1 MVATLST
8 TPSSPPSSFVLELL
22 TDEMSSRSSIATP
35 RKFIFKE
42 PTKQLRRGKAC
53 LNCRFHKIKCDGVRP
68 VCGSCMRLP
77 RDEECEYAGGP
88 SRTKELE
95 QRVTR
100 LKARVREL
108 ESPELTDSGLHLSN
122 PFYALDTGGLLS
134 MPGSVAHSNSD
145 HPSSSPRSSCD
156 PLLGSPEPSV
166 SIITMLLNNFLP
178 SATQFG
184 FFLHLERFRAAVL
197 LKAHFNDS
205 SRPSPALL
213 NTTYLWGTHLSPVDA
228 LRSNETVFLN
238 RALQQVS
245 IEIPSAIHSAQIMH
259 TIQAEVLLSTYFFR
273 RNQLLEAEFHLS
285 GAVSLAQSAG
295 LHQIRSDRVFSSPVV
310 SVLMETE
317 MFLPP
322 ARDVI
327 EEGERINGFWAVYC
341 LHRLISITLGNTSK
355 CFGGLDSPRH
365 EVDTPWPQEYEA
377 GLYDSGASGHSTI
390 DFFIHGLSP
399 TSDLNSEL
407 TSYTKA
413 VVILHSVTALTHKF
427 NRGIET
433 ENAYAAFVNECLI
446 IESLITRFHSSLPSL
461 HVDKSFLDSSST
473 PPSPSNSRS
482 SRGVTHVLVSC
493 AYMQMQKIFSSCG
506 VHDALERSIGTA
518 KEIIRILGDV
528 NQVGLP
534 HLNPIVGTLCVM
546 ACSVFGDELARTE
559 MLGDWNLDNPS
570 QINSNV
576 LRQGL
581 EVGMTTMS
589 ILAMDSPLMKYQMSK
604 LQNSYPFIL

>member
-1 MVATLST
+1 MIDCTVFT
-8 TPSSPPSSFVLELL
+8 TRF
-22 TDEMSSRSSIATP
+22 
-35 RKFIFKE
+35 F
-42 PTKQLRRGKAC
+42 GK
-53 LNCRFHKIKCDGVRP
+53 KCDGVRP

-95 QRVTR
+95 QRITR

-108 ESPELTDSGLHLSN
+108 ESPESTDSGLQLSD
-122 PFYALDTGGLLS
+122 PFYALDTG
-134 MPGSVAHSNSD
+134 D

-156 PLLGSPEPSV
+156 PLLGSPV
-166 SIITMLLNNFLP
+166 SALLMSFEGSSSFISKSRSLPFLSSLCCKSRRIVRIERPYSSFLTHTRLNNFLP

-377 GLYDSGASGHSTI
+377 GLYNSGASGHSTI

-461 HVDKSFLDSSST
+461 PVDKSFLDYSST

-482 SRGVTHVLVSC
+482 SLGVTHVLVSC

-506 VHDALERSIGTA
+506 VHDALGRSIGTA
-518 KEIIRILGDV
+518 KEIIRMLGDV

-589 ILAMDSPLMKYQMSK
+589 ILAMDSPLMSEFPASQYYWSRIFNQSYQIEYQMSK

>member
-8 TPSSPPSSFVLELL
+8 TPSPPPSSLVLELL
-22 TDEMSSRSSIATP
+22 TGEMSSGSSIATP

-53 LNCRFHKIKCDGVRP
+53 LNCR
-68 VCGSCMRLP
+68 
-77 RDEECEYAGGP
+77 
-88 SRTKELE
+88 TKELE
-95 QRVTR
+95 QRVIR

-108 ESPELTDSGLHLSN
+108 ESPELTDSGVHLSD
-122 PFYALDTGGLLS
+122 PFHAVDTGGLLPMS
-134 MPGSVAHSNSD
+134 GSVAHSNSGIERLY
-145 HPSSSPRSSCD
+145 SSLMTHTR
-156 PLLGSPEPSV
+156 
-166 SIITMLLNNFLP
+166 LNNFLP

-184 FFLHLERFRAAVL
+184 FFLHLERFRSAAL
-197 LKAHFNDS
+197 LKAHFGDS

-273 RNQLLEAEFHLS
+273 KNQLLEAEFHLN

-310 SVLMETE
+310 SVLLETE

-341 LHRLISITLGNTSK
+341 LHRLISITLGNTTK
-355 CFGGLDSPRH
+355 CFGGLDSPRY

-377 GLYDSGASGHSTI
+377 GLCNSGAFGHSTI
-390 DFFIHGLSP
+390 DLFIHGLSP
-399 TSDLNSEL
+399 ISNLSSEL
-407 TSYTKA
+407 SSYAKA

-433 ENAYAAFVNECLI
+433 ENAYAAFVNECLV
-446 IESLITRFHSSLPSL
+446 IESLLTRFHPSLPSL
-461 HVDKSFLDSSST
+461 HVDNSFLDYSTT

-482 SRGVTHVLVSC
+482 SLVVTHVLVSC

-518 KEIIRILGDV
+518 KEIIRILGDL

-534 HLNPIVGTLCVM
+534 HLNPILGTLCVM

-559 MLGDWNLDNPS
+559 MLGDWNLDNQS

-589 ILAMDSPLMKYQMSK
+589 ILAMDSPLMSEFPASRYYWSKIFNQSYQIEYQMSK
-604 LQNSYPFIL
+604 LQNSFPFIL

>member
-1 MVATLST
+1 MTFEGS
-8 TPSSPPSSFVLELL
+8 SSFI
-22 TDEMSSRSSIATP
+22 SKSRSLPFLSSLCC
-35 RKFIFKE
+35 KS
-42 PTKQLRRGKAC
+42 RR
-53 LNCRFHKIKCDGVRP
+53 IVRIERP
-68 VCGSCMRLP
+68 YSSFL
-77 RDEECEYAGGP
+77 
-88 SRTKELE
+88 TH
-95 QRVTR
+95 TR
-100 LKARVREL
+100 
-108 ESPELTDSGLHLSN
+108 
-122 PFYALDTGGLLS
+122 
-134 MPGSVAHSNSD
+134 
-145 HPSSSPRSSCD
+145 
-156 PLLGSPEPSV
+156 
-166 SIITMLLNNFLP
+166 LNNFLP

-377 GLYDSGASGHSTI
+377 VSSIPHGYLY
-390 DFFIHGLSP
+390 
-399 TSDLNSEL
+399 
-407 TSYTKA
+407 
-413 VVILHSVTALTHKF
+413 
-427 NRGIET
+427 
-433 ENAYAAFVNECLI
+433 
-446 IESLITRFHSSLPSL
+446 
-461 HVDKSFLDSSST
+461 
-473 PPSPSNSRS
+473 
-482 SRGVTHVLVSC
+482 
-493 AYMQMQKIFSSCG
+493 
-506 VHDALERSIGTA
+506 
-518 KEIIRILGDV
+518 
-528 NQVGLP
+528 
-534 HLNPIVGTLCVM
+534 
-546 ACSVFGDELARTE
+546 
-559 MLGDWNLDNPS
+559 
-570 QINSNV
+570 
-576 LRQGL
+576 
-581 EVGMTTMS
+581 TT
-589 ILAMDSPLMKYQMSK
+589 
-604 LQNSYPFIL
+604 

>member
-8 TPSSPPSSFVLELL
+8 TPSPPPSSLVLELL
-22 TDEMSSRSSIATP
+22 TGEMSSGSSIATP

-95 QRVTR
+95 QRVIR

-108 ESPELTDSGLHLSN
+108 ESPELTDSGVHLSD
-122 PFYALDTGGLLS
+122 PFHAVDTGGLLS

-145 HPSSSPRSSCD
+145 HSSSSPRSSYD

-184 FFLHLERFRAAVL
+184 FFLHLERFRSAAL
-197 LKAHFNDS
+197 LKAHFGDS

-273 RNQLLEAEFHLS
+273 KNQLLEAEFHLN

-310 SVLMETE
+310 SVLLETE

-341 LHRLISITLGNTSK
+341 LHRLISITLGNTTK
-355 CFGGLDSPRH
+355 CFGGLDNPRY

-377 GLYDSGASGHSTI
+377 GLCNSGAFGHSTI
-390 DFFIHGLSP
+390 DLFIHGLSP
-399 TSDLNSEL
+399 ISNLSSEL
-407 TSYTKA
+407 SSYAKA

-433 ENAYAAFVNECLI
+433 ENAYAAFVNECLV
-446 IESLITRFHSSLPSL
+446 IESLLTRFHPSLPSL
-461 HVDKSFLDSSST
+461 HVDNSLLDYSTT

-482 SRGVTHVLVSC
+482 SLAVTHVLVSC

-518 KEIIRILGDV
+518 KEIIRILGDL

-534 HLNPIVGTLCVM
+534 HLNPILGTLCVM